1 MTPNLGEI
9 GKKNK
14 LKRKKNCRVFLL
26 QITVANKNYNKS
38 CKWSS
43 KGHWLTRE
51 NGDTPAQS
59 FSFALVLKCP

>member
-1 MTPNLGEI
+1 MTPNLGEM

-14 LKRKKNCRVFLL
+14 LKRKKKCQVFVL
-26 QITVANKNYNKS
+26 QITVANKNYNNS